1 MYLQNVK
8 THVFGIQSGNGFHKN
23 LGDLTLK
30 GADGGG
36 WVGVLDNLENSFLKA
51 LQRIISAF
59 MNEEC
64 LSVSY
69 QSFYIECASFSH
81 RNT

>member
-30 GADGGG
+30 VADGGG
-36 WVGVLDNLENSFLKA
+36 WVGVLDGLEA
-51 LQRIISAF
+51 LQSVISAF
-59 MNEEC
+59 MNDKC
-64 LSVSY
+64 
-69 QSFYIECASFSH
+69 F
-81 RNT
+81 